1 MAGIPIDNAESYV
14 ETLLDAGYRVAIADQ
29 VEDPD
34 EVSGV
39 VERAVTR
46 IVTPGTLTESELLG
60 GADNNYV
67 AALTAGERYGLAL
80 LDISTGDCYATSV
93 GSESAVADELS
104 RSAPP
109 KPSSGRTSTWTGTPS
124 SGRPVW

>member
-1 MAGIPIDNAESYV
+1 MAGIPIDRRRI
-14 ETLLDAGYRVAIADQ
+14 LRRDAAGRGLSGAIADQ

-60 GADNNYV
+60 GADNDYV
-67 AALTAGERYGLAL
+67 AALTAGERSGWRYW
-80 LDISTGDCYATSV
+80 ISRPATATRPCRL
-93 GSESAVADELS
+93 GRAVADDS
-104 RSAPP
+104 AGSAPP